1 MRNNTG
7 IIQRKKFAI
16 LWCKAIKNPVDGCKI
31 KFIKGKRFNKNWEA
45 QNQNL
50 ALKISALHA

>member
-7 IIQRKKFAI
+7 IIQRKNLQFYGVKQSKI
-16 LWCKAIKNPVDGCKI
+16 WWTVVEI

-45 QNQNL
+45 QNQ
-50 ALKISALHA
+50 IWH

>member
-7 IIQRKKFAI
+7 IIQRKNLQFYGVKQSKI
-16 LWCKAIKNPVDGCKI
+16 WWTVVEI